1 MAKAVISF
9 PGSFFKYAFQS
20 KSTLCSCLNVKE
32 HLARNRSDIWS
43 LSDNNGIQT
52 HNHLVCKRTLNH
64 YTKLAS
70 LAKWSSV
77 HLQTK
82 WLWVRILLLSLRL
95 HEFTWRFFKTITSI
109 DIKKRTIAILPC
121 YYQRHIFKSLYISLD
136 FFHVRYA
143 CLFVLYVLAKQLP
156 ELFYEKSCS

>member
-9 PGSFFKYAFQS
+9 PGSFFKYAFQR
-20 KSTLCSCLNVKE
+20 KSTLYSCLNVKE
-32 HLARNRSDIWS
+32 HLARNRRDIWS

-82 WLWVRILLLSLRL
+82 WLLVRILLLSLRL

-109 DIKKRTIAILPC
+109 DIKKRTRFYHVTIKDTFLKVFILVLTFSMSVM
-121 YYQRHIFKSLYISLD
+121 R
-136 FFHVRYA
+136 V
-143 CLFVLYVLAKQLP
+143 CLFYM
-156 ELFYEKSCS
+156 C